1 MARKANKSFGNENS
15 AEMNS
20 SPKANKPV
28 VSSTAN
34 SPAPNKVLGAR
45 QTHEKNTE
53 NNTSLNTSLNT
64 SNCKP
69 KPQRNKSKESR
80 SDKENKPQNEKTPT
94 NMVKISN
101 FFQSKTAKAAFDGVQ
116 VIE

>member
-1 MARKANKSFGNENS
+1 MARKGNKSFGNENS

-28 VSSTAN
+28 VLSTSN

-45 QTHEKNTE
+45 QTHENTE
-53 NNTSLNTSLNT
+53 NNTSLNTSLNNT
-64 SNCKP
+64 NNSKP

-80 SDKENKPQNEKTPT
+80 SEKENKPQNDKTPT